1 MVMTKGEGSGRE
13 RSSVVFFYQKSERQ
27 MKKIISQPQL
37 KTVPAGKVMTSWKE
51 FLSTRFKFLRYLCE
65 KSI

>member
-13 RSSVVFFYQKSERQ
+13 RSSVVFFCQKSERQ